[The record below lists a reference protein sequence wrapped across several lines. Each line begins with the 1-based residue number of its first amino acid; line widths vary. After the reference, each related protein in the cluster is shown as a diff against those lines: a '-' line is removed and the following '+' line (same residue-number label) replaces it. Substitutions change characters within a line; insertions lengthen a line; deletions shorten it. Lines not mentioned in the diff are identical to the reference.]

1 MDPATLPS
9 WFPSMQELEE
19 ALERHYARG
28 YNIDLRVP
36 APPPPQPPPVTDPD
50 SVMVEIGQRE

>member
-9 WFPSMQELEE
+9 WFPSMRELEE

-28 YNIDLRVP
+28 YNMDLRVNAP
-36 APPPPQPPPVTDPD
+36 PLPPPPVMDPD
-50 SVMVEIGQRE
+50 SVIVEIEQRD

>member
-9 WFPSMQELEE
+9 RFPSMRELEE
-19 ALERHYARG
+19 ALERHHARG
-28 YNIDLRVP
+28 FHLELRVP

-50 SVMVEIGQRE
+50 SVIAEIAQHE

>member
-9 WFPSMQELEE
+9 WFPSMRELEE

-28 YNIDLRVP
+28 YNMDLRVT
-36 APPPPQPPPVTDPD
+36 APPPPPPPPVTDPD
-50 SVMVEIGQRE
+50 SVIVEIGQHE